1 MLGRAGN
8 PRVRPHVWSAS
19 GRGSGAVCCGASGWG
34 RDSLVQSAV
43 FGTHCRSLAIAA
55 EGSTAELSTPWAAFA
70 AVLFHS
76 YAAS

>member
-1 MLGRAGN
+1 MRTDQ
-8 PRVRPHVWSAS
+8 S
-19 GRGSGAVCCGASGWG
+19 GTRGGDFYVSQLPSDWG
-34 RDSLVQSAV
+34 TQSSFPQKSEGLVSSIGV
-43 FGTHCRSLAIAA
+43 GTHCRSLAIAA